1 MIYAAYLLVAAA
13 VTFLSIKAAD
23 YVDWIDKKT
32 SLSGAFIGGIMLSA
46 VTSLPELFTSISS
59 TLLLNEPGLCI
70 GNILGSDLFNLLVLA
85 VLVIVYSRSFSQAST
100 ASGHQIV
107 LLTVIAGYAAI
118 VLNMLG
124 ILNFDLF
131 TVNITSILLMICYI
145 VSVKFLSGEE
155 SDSAD
160 DGDDIPL
167 TLSQILFRFVLVSIG
182 IVVLSILI
190 SQTTDIISDRLNLGK
205 GLAGALFMG
214 IATSLPELSS
224 TISLFRKKSYDIA
237 VGNIVGSNIFNLIIL
252 SVCDVLYTGTGLYDF
267 SDPKTANLLIF
278 GAIAMPLA
286 LITLRLK
293 NRAVKV
299 IASAGI
305 VACYFAF
312 LLV

>member
-13 VTFLSIKAAD
+13 VTFLSVKAAD

-59 TLLLNEPGLCI
+59 TLLLHEPGLCI

-85 VLVIVYSRSFSQAST
+85 VLVIIYSRSFSQAHT
-100 ASGHQIV
+100 AAGHQIV

-118 VLNMLG
+118 VLNMFG

-145 VSVKFLSGEE
+145 ISVKFLSGEE
-155 SDSAD
+155 SGSSD

-167 TLSQILFRFVLVSIG
+167 TLSQILFRFVLVSVG

-190 SQTTDIISDRLNLGK
+190 SKTTDIISDRLNLGK

-224 TISLFRKKSYDIA
+224 TISLFRKKNYDIA

-252 SVCDVLYTGTGLYDF
+252 SVCDILYTGTGLYDF

-286 LITLRLK
+286 LITLRFR
-293 NRAVKV
+293 NRMVQV
-299 IASAGI
+299 ISSIG
-305 VACYFAF
+305 VVTCYFAF

>member
-107 LLTVIAGYAAI
+107 LLTVIAGYTAI

-145 VSVKFLSGEE
+145 ISVKFLSGEE
-155 SDSAD
+155 SSSSD

-190 SQTTDIISDRLNLGK
+190 SKTTDIISDRLNLGK

-224 TISLFRKKSYDIA
+224 TISLFRKKNYDIA

-278 GAIAMPLA
+278 GFIAMPLA
-286 LITLRLK
+286 FVTLRLK

-299 IASAGI
+299 IASVGI

>member
-107 LLTVIAGYAAI
+107 LLTVIAGYTAI

-145 VSVKFLSGEE
+145 ISVKFLSGEE
-155 SDSAD
+155 SDSSD
-160 DGDDIPL
+160 DSDDIPL

-190 SQTTDIISDRLNLGK
+190 SKTTDIISDRLNLGK

-224 TISLFRKKSYDIA
+224 TISLFRKKNYDIA

-278 GAIAMPLA
+278 GFIAMPLA
-286 LITLRLK
+286 FVTLRLK

>member
-13 VTFLSIKAAD
+13 VTFLSVKAAD

-59 TLLLNEPGLCI
+59 TLLLHEPGLCI

-85 VLVIVYSRSFSQAST
+85 VLVIIYSRSFSQAHT
-100 ASGHQIV
+100 AAGHQIV

-118 VLNMLG
+118 VLNMFG

-145 VSVKFLSGEE
+145 ISVKFLSGEE
-155 SDSAD
+155 SSSSD

-167 TLSQILFRFVLVSIG
+167 TLSQILFRFVLVSVG

-190 SQTTDIISDRLNLGK
+190 SKTTDIISDRLNLGK

-224 TISLFRKKSYDIA
+224 TISLFRKKNYDIA

-252 SVCDVLYTGTGLYDF
+252 SVCDILYTGTGLYDF

-286 LITLRLK
+286 LITLRFR
-293 NRAVKV
+293 NRMVQV
-299 IASAGI
+299 ISSIG
-305 VACYFAF
+305 VVTCYFAF

>member
-13 VTFLSIKAAD
+13 VTFLSVKAAD

-85 VLVIVYSRSFSQAST
+85 VLVILYSRSFSKVST
-100 ASGHQIV
+100 ATGHQIV

-124 ILNFDLF
+124 VLNFDLF
-131 TVNITSILLMICYI
+131 TVNITSILLIICYV

-155 SDSAD
+155 SDSSD
-160 DGDDIPL
+160 DGDNIPL
-167 TLSQILFRFVLVSIG
+167 TLTQILVRFVLVSVG

-190 SQTTDIISDRLNLGK
+190 SKTTDIISDRLNLGK

-252 SVCDVLYTGTGLYDF
+252 SVCDILYTGTGLYDF

-286 LITLRLK
+286 LITLRFK
-293 NRAVKV
+293 NRTVQV
-299 IASAGI
+299 ISSLGV

>member
-237 VGNIVGSNIFNLIIL
+237 VGNIVGSNIFNMIIL

>member
-13 VTFLSIKAAD
+13 VTFLSVKAAD

-46 VTSLPELFTSISS
+46 VTSLPELFTSMSS
-59 TLLLNEPGLCI
+59 TLLLHEPGLCI

-85 VLVIVYSRSFSQAST
+85 VLVIIYSRSFSQAHT
-100 ASGHQIV
+100 AAGHQIV

-118 VLNMLG
+118 VLNMFG

-145 VSVKFLSGEE
+145 ISVKFLSGEE
-155 SDSAD
+155 SSSSD

-167 TLSQILFRFVLVSIG
+167 TLSQILFRFVLVSVG

-190 SQTTDIISDRLNLGK
+190 SKTTDIISDRLNLGK

-224 TISLFRKKSYDIA
+224 TISLFRKKNYDIA

-252 SVCDVLYTGTGLYDF
+252 SVCDILYTGTGLYDF

-286 LITLRLK
+286 LITLRFR
-293 NRAVKV
+293 NRMVQV
-299 IASAGI
+299 ISSIG
-305 VACYFAF
+305 VVTCYFAF